1 MTLPT
6 TLTLNDGTQA
16 PWMAFGTAALFGK
29 DATTAVTVAI
39 QNGFTHVD
47 GAQAYKNDDSL
58 GAAIVASGKP
68 RSELYITTKLG
79 KLAPGETP
87 KSALQKSLE
96 KLGVEYVDLY
106 LIHRTHDHGGRI
118 KEVWKGMEE
127 AKAAHLTKSIGV
139 SNFTGDYLEDI
150 LKVATVIP
158 AVNQV
163 EAHPYVWRALKPHLA
178 LHERYGIVT
187 SAYEGLSPIE
197 RAKGGPLDPVIEQ
210 IRVRLEKTRGS
221 PVSDRQVLI
230 KWLQQKGMLVVTT
243 SSKAERIREYLDTEN
258 VPELTPEELQLI
270 ETTGT
275 KIHRRVFPANW
286 PRCEKGMDRLGSSLG

>member
-163 EAHPYVWRALKPHLA
+163 PRN
-178 LHERYGIVT
+178 
-187 SAYEGLSPIE
+187 
-197 RAKGGPLDPVIEQ
+197 
-210 IRVRLEKTRGS
+210 IRFHS
-221 PVSDRQVLI
+221 
-230 KWLQQKGMLVVTT
+230 
-243 SSKAERIREYLDTEN
+243 
-258 VPELTPEELQLI
+258 ELQFI
-270 ETTGT
+270 SYWSGT
-275 KIHRRVFPANW
+275 RWKLTHMYGEPLNPI
-286 PRCEKGMDRLGSSLG
+286 SLFTKDMAS